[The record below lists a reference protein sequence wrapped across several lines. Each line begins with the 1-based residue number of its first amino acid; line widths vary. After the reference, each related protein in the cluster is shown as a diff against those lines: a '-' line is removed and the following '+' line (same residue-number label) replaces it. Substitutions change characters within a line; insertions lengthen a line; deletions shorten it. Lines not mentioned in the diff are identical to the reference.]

1 MTTPGSAE
9 MVRYLDSVLS
19 RTGYVPAPP
28 AGDQL
33 VVWRTAGPL
42 VQARTALFLAQRTGH
57 TQEPAAL
64 AELSAVLGV
73 DLATGTPSPVLAAL
87 AALEDHPRPRAVL
100 GAVLDVAARAH
111 TPGRG
116 VCPFC
121 AIAAGDDPLA
131 RIVHETDETV
141 AFIPRD
147 PATGI
152 YGGVTDGHVLVIPRV
167 HVPDMLSVPEVTG
180 TVMEATA
187 TLARQDGLTDAN
199 AILNLGQWGT
209 ATVDHMH
216 AHLVPRREGDGLPLP
231 WDPHARQH
239 RPAPASAPQ

>member
-1 MTTPGSAE
+1 MTTPESAE

-28 AGDQL
+28 TGDQL

-42 VQARTALFLAQRTGH
+42 VQARVALFLAQRTGH

-100 GAVLDVAARAH
+100 RAVLDVAARAH
-111 TPGRG
+111 TPGR

-121 AIAAGDDPLA
+121 KIAAGDDPLA
-131 RIVHETDETV
+131 RIVAETAETV

-147 PATGI
+147 PATGR

-167 HVPDMLSVPEVTG
+167 HVPDMLAVPEVTG
-180 TVMEATA
+180 TVMREAA
-187 TLARQDGLTDAN
+187 TLARANGLEDVN
-199 AILNLGQWGT
+199 AILNVGQLAT
-209 ATVDHMH
+209 ATVRDHMH

-231 WDPHARQH
+231 WDPHARQGH
-239 RPAPASAPQ
+239 PAPSPQ